1 MVIKYI
7 AFANVAVGIFL
18 LIFSIKPTHE
28 IGCTEQASRWKMLI
42 TLLFAVI
49 LGYLSVLIALVYHP
63 INSDLSAMSLILFG
77 ASLFIALLVSRF
89 RNLLNKANRSTQDE
103 QYHSLHDSLTSLANR
118 KYLFRSLQS
127 LVQTKQQFSLLLI
140 DLNNFKQINDG
151 LGHYF
156 GDKFLISV
164 ANLLQEN
171 TKQYGRLYRMGGDEF
186 ALILPGNDED
196 TILNVVDSIHDAL
209 HAPVKVM
216 TYSMK
221 TSASVGIT
229 KYPLN
234 GHEVSNLLKQADLA
248 MYDSKKKHKPYTF
261 YHDQLGSD
269 SYKKLKLSIK
279 LSEALKN
286 DVFELHY
293 QPILRSQTQGIAG
306 LEALLR
312 WPQEDG
318 SFIEPGDFIPIA
330 EKSALISVLTQW
342 VIHRAAQDLNV
353 LRAHGFHGSLHIN
366 LSAKDF
372 QDDEVVDQLRQLLH
386 AGQIQADDLVFEITE
401 SAVFEDIEKAK
412 SVIHKIHALGFR
424 FSIDDFGIGYSSLVI
439 LRELPI
445 SQIKID
451 RSFVTE
457 YHQKESN
464 RTIIYALVRLAQDLN
479 LSVVAEGVEVYSV
492 EQALGKIGCHY
503 TQGFLHFPP
512 EPLHH
517 LLYNEQFRNHLEPM
531 LPEQSQP

>member
-1 MVIKYI
+1 MVMKYI
-7 AFANVAVGIFL
+7 AFANIAVGIFL
-18 LIFSIKPTHE
+18 LIYSMKPTYQ
-28 IGCTEQASRWKMLI
+28 IGRTEHSSGWKILI
-42 TLLFAVI
+42 TLLFLFIVS
-49 LGYLSVLIALVYHP
+49 YLSVIIVLVSSPMNTYLLT
-63 INSDLSAMSLILFG
+63 ISLILLG
-77 ASLFIALLVSRF
+77 VGLFIALTVSLS
-89 RNLLNKANRSTQDE
+89 RNIIHKVNCTVQDE
-103 QYHSLHDSLTSLANR
+103 QYNALHDSLTSLANR
-118 KYLFRSLQS
+118 KYLLRSLQT
-127 LVQTKQQFSLLLI
+127 LVQSKQLFSLLLI

-171 TKQYGRLYRMGGDEF
+171 IKQYGRLYRMGGDEF
-186 ALILPGNDED
+186 ALIFPGNDD
-196 TILNVVDSIHDAL
+196 DMILSAVESIHDAL

-293 QPILRSQTQGIAG
+293 QPIIRGQTQGIAG

-318 SFIEPGDFIPIA
+318 SFIDPGDFIPIA

-342 VIHRAAQDLNV
+342 VINRAAQDLSV
-353 LRAHGFHGSLHIN
+353 LRAHGFHGSIHIN

-372 QDDEVVDQLRQLLH
+372 QDDEVIGQLRELLH
-386 AGQIQADDLVFEITE
+386 VGQIKATDLIFEITE

-412 SVIHKIHALGFR
+412 CVIHKIHALGFR

-439 LRELPI
+439 LRELPVT
-445 SQIKID
+445 QIKID
-451 RSFVTE
+451 RSFVME

-464 RTIIYALVRLAQDLN
+464 RNIIYALVRLAEDLN

-512 EPLHH
+512 EPLHR
-517 LLYNEQFRNHLEPM
+517 LLYNDQFRNHLEPM
-531 LPEQSQP
+531 LPEQPQ

>member
-1 MVIKYI
+1 MVMKYI
-7 AFANVAVGIFL
+7 ASANIAVGIFL
-18 LIFSIKPTHE
+18 LIYSMKPTYQ
-28 IGCTEQASRWKMLI
+28 IGRTVQASRWKILITLLSIFVLGYLAMLI
-42 TLLFAVI
+42 TLVDRPMNTSLLTI
-49 LGYLSVLIALVYHP
+49 
-63 INSDLSAMSLILFG
+63 SLILLG
-77 ASLFIALLVSRF
+77 TSLFIALVISQSR
-89 RNLLNKANRSTQDE
+89 NILYQLNRSAQDE

-118 KYLFRSLQS
+118 KYLLSSLQS
-127 LVQTKQQFSLLLI
+127 LVQSKQWFSLLLI

-186 ALILPGNDED
+186 ALILLGNDDD
-196 TILNVVDSIHDAL
+196 TILSVVDAIHDAL

-229 KYPLN
+229 KYPHN

-248 MYDSKKKHKPYTF
+248 MYDSKKKHKSYTF

-279 LSEALKN
+279 LAEALKN

-293 QPILRSQTQGIAG
+293 QPIIRSQTQGIAS

-372 QDDEVVDQLRQLLH
+372 QDDEVVEQLRALLH
-386 AGQIQADDLVFEITE
+386 AGQVQTDDLVFEITE

-412 SVIHKIHALGFR
+412 CMINKIHALGFQ
-424 FSIDDFGIGYSSLVI
+424 FSMDDFGIGYSSLVI

-451 RSFVTE
+451 RSFVSE

-464 RTIIYALVRLAQDLN
+464 RTIIYALIRLAQDLN
-479 LSVVAEGVEVYSV
+479 LSVVAEGVEVCSV

-503 TQGFLHFPP
+503 TQGFLRFPP

-517 LLYNEQFRNHLEPM
+517 LLYNEQFRKYLEPM
-531 LPEQSQP
+531 LPERPQQ